1 MPFKIASCSYVFI
14 FFLMN
19 EKKGSSEEEFEE
31 IKENTNKDIE
41 KSEF

>member
-1 MPFKIASCSYVFI
+1 
-14 FFLMN
+14 MN